1 MQMRTSLG
9 AAVVGALVAFL
20 GAGTANAAFFI
31 IDDSNPNETIT
42 ISAGDFEFG
51 MTVTGFGSTAGTG
64 DSFTATAAETS
75 TPITFS
81 GSWIDEGL
89 STPGTFAQIAFDGT
103 LPSDQF
109 VYTVSTD
116 GFAGTI
122 SGSFC
127 SDPAVCAIPPGAS
140 VTIVGEGP
148 NLFNQAF
155 LSASWVSSAP
165 EPASAPASLVF
176 LGTGLVGLG
185 LARRRSKKSA

>member
-1 MQMRTSLG
+1 MQRRTSLA

-20 GAGTANAAFFI
+20 GAGTANAAFFS
-31 IDDSNPNETIT
+31 IDASNPNETT

-51 MTVTGFGSTAGTG
+51 MTVPGFGSTSGLG
-64 DSFTATAAETS
+64 NSFTTTAADPS

-81 GSWIDEGL
+81 GSWIDLGQ
-89 STPGTFAQIAFDGT
+89 STPGVFAQIAFDAT
-103 LPSDQF
+103 NPSAEL

-116 GFAGTI
+116 GSAGTI

-127 SDPAVCAIPPGAS
+127 SDPVVCEIPLGAS
-140 VTIVGEGP
+140 VTIVGAGP
-148 NLFNQAF
+148 NDFSQPF
-155 LSASWVSSAP
+155 LAASWEIAPNVVSV
-165 EPASAPASLVF
+165 PASLLL